1 MSNFSN
7 SPVAR
12 STASIDSSTR
22 YARLGSLSW
31 LHFLNDGSA
40 NYLPGILPA
49 VLITLHASVSLAA
62 TVMSALLIGQA
73 LQVPSG
79 WLADRIGG
87 RTFIIVGVLGSSL
100 AAAFIGFASSLWAL
114 LPILLIIGLSNAL
127 FHPQA
132 MAGARSLS
140 GNRHGL
146 GMSIFLVGGEIGR
159 GLWPILASLL
169 VVYWGIH
176 YLWLLAIPAA
186 LSTPLL
192 WHYLPQQ
199 PRRHPDAQ
207 PIAWRQHLGPM
218 SLLIGFSTLRSLS
231 MIGAV
236 TFLPLLWVQRGHSLV
251 EGASLITVL
260 LVVGIIGNIGG
271 GHFADRLGR
280 RPLMFGACLAAALL
294 LALFLLS
301 SGVWLWLWLGLL
313 GIALYAT
320 LPVGILI
327 GQDIF
332 PENRSLGSGIAM
344 GLSNG
349 LAAVL
354 LATFSLIPALHSP
367 HTALWVM
374 VGMVAL
380 AALMGLLLP
389 EHHPGTTT
397 RKPIS
402 S

>member
-1 MSNFSN
+1 MSHS
-7 SPVAR
+7 SSSVVTKPPV
-12 STASIDSSTR
+12 SIDTSTR

-49 VLITLHASVSLAA
+49 VLIALHASVSLAG

-73 LQVPSG
+73 LQVASG
-79 WLADRIGG
+79 WLADRMGG

-100 AAAFIGFASSLWAL
+100 AAIFIGFASSLWAL
-114 LPILLIIGLSNAL
+114 LPTLVVIGLCNAL

-132 MAGARSLS
+132 LAAARSLS

-146 GMSIFLVGGEIGR
+146 GMSIFLIGGEIGR
-159 GLWPILASLL
+159 GVWPILASLL
-169 VVYWGIH
+169 VVHWGIRQ
-176 YLWLLAIPAA
+176 LWLLAIPAA

-192 WHYLPQQ
+192 WRYLPQQ
-199 PRRHPDAQ
+199 PRRHPDAR

-218 SLLIGFSTLRSLS
+218 SLLIGFSTLRSLT
-231 MIGAV
+231 MVGAV

-271 GHFADRLGR
+271 GHFADRLSR
-280 RPLMFGACLAAALL
+280 RLIMFGACMASALL

-301 SGVWLWLWLGLL
+301 SGLWLWLWLSLL

-320 LPVGILI
+320 LPLGILI

-332 PENRSLGSGIAM
+332 PENRSLGSGLAM
-344 GLSNG
+344 GFSNG

-354 LATFSLIPALHSP
+354 LAAFSLIPALHSP
-367 HTALWVM
+367 HTALWIM
-374 VGMVAL
+374 VVTVAL
-380 AALMGLLLP
+380 AALIGLALP
-389 EHHPGTTT
+389 ERHPDTATSET
-397 RKPIS
+397 I
-402 S
+402 